1 MSTDEREKRWMAYM
15 DGQMS
20 TSEALE
26 FERSLSSRE
35 KDRLNG
41 EVRLESAVCESLM
54 GRECCPL
61 ALWNSLN
68 EKMKKPAPVVM
79 TRKYYWLSRGVSVL
93 AATALVVFG
102 ATLYTDLAPNQN
114 FAEASIIEIDNT
126 NLVEFAKAS
135 EVPATVEA
143 AQKFLDDNNID
154 LQFVSL
160 PVPAS
165 GHVHK
170 VEFLGACRSKC
181 KEKGL
186 VELRFSCCGK
196 PAALLVARQ
205 GTPAAQKLKGAARCG
220 SIQETRV
227 TGDYVTAVACGHDST
242 GLIDMLQPRKSTLI

>member
-54 GRECCPL
+54 GRECCPV

-68 EKMKKPAPVVM
+68 EKMKKPAPVM
-79 TRKYYWLSRGVSVL
+79 SRKYYWLSRGVSVL

-102 ATLYTDLAPNQN
+102 ATLYTDMGRSQN
-114 FAEASIIEIDNT
+114 LAEASIIEIDNT
-126 NLVEFAKAS
+126 NVLEFAKGS

-165 GHVHK
+165 GHAHK

-205 GTPAAQKLKGAARCG
+205 GTPAAQKLKSAARCG
-220 SIQETRV
+220 NIQETRV

>member
-54 GRECCPL
+54 GRECCPM

-68 EKMKKPAPVVM
+68 EKMKKPAPAM
-79 TRKYYWLSRGVSVL
+79 SRKYYWLSRGVSVL

-102 ATLYTDLAPNQN
+102 ATLYSDMGRSQN

-126 NLVEFAKAS
+126 TVVDFAKAS

-143 AQKFLDDNNID
+143 AQKFLDDNKID

-160 PVPAS
+160 PAPAS
-165 GHVHK
+165 GHAHK

-205 GTPAAQKLKGAARCG
+205 GTPGAQKLKSAARCG
-220 SIQETRV
+220 NIQETRV
-227 TGDYVTAVACGHDST
+227 TGDYVTAVACGHDSN

>member
-1 MSTDEREKRWMAYM
+1 MAYM

-26 FERSLSSRE
+26 FERSLSSRDKE
-35 KDRLNG
+35 RLNG

-54 GRECCPL
+54 GRECCPV
-61 ALWNSLN
+61 ALWNSLS
-68 EKMKKPAPVVM
+68 EKMKTPAPVIS
-79 TRKYYWLSRGVSVL
+79 RKYYWMSRGISVL
-93 AATALVVFG
+93 AATAVVVFG
-102 ATLYTDLAPNQN
+102 ATFYTDLGQNQN
-114 FAEASIIEIDNT
+114 RAEASIIEIDNT
-126 NLVEFAKAS
+126 NVVEFAKGS

-143 AQKFLDDNNID
+143 AQKFLDDNQID

-165 GHVHK
+165 GHAHK

-186 VELRFSCCGK
+186 IELRFSCCGK

-205 GTPAAQKLKGAARCG
+205 GTPGARKLKSAAHCG

-227 TGDYVTAVACGHDST
+227 VGDYVTAVACGHDST
-242 GLIDMLQPRKSTLI
+242 GLIEMLQPRKSTLI